1 VTKLY
6 VYNKHLV
13 VSNGLSTQSL

>member
-1 VTKLY
+1 VTELY

-13 VSNGLSTQSL
+13 VTNGLSTQSL